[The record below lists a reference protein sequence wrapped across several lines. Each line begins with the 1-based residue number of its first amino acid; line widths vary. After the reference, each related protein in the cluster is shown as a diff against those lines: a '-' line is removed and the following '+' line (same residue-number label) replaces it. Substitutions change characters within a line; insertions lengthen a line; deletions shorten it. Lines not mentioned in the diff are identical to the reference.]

1 MADGSFDDLLLGL
14 AQRHKGI
21 EDLLYSILSFFERR
35 TDFFHIMEGPEG
47 KMGFQPGVAEKMM
60 LKHFRHFQYRY
71 LERAQ
76 PHLLK
81 KAGQDVPPAS
91 TSQPALPPA
100 EEKAAAAAS
109 PTAVAA
115 ADEASASPASPSAPS
130 APPSS
135 AKKGQDLPNGVD
147 APPEDGGPGA
157 AQERSKKMMRHI
169 STWNGAAT
177 EKYYWTQS
185 IYEVTLEVE
194 VETDMRAKEI
204 KVDLTSTRL
213 NIKAR
218 GKLVLDGKLHEKIN
232 TEDSVWHLDDS
243 KIVISMEKQRQTWWK
258 CVLEGDEEIDTTK
271 VESVRRMDEYD
282 GETQGAIRKIMF
294 DQNQKVQG
302 KATSD
307 QLRTAEM
314 MKEAWNAPNS
324 PFRGTEFDPSMLN
337 LSGPVPDDFY
347 EGVEKRRL
355 EEATK
360 RKAEEKA
367 KS

>member
-47 KMGFQPGVAEKMM
+47 KMGFQPGVAEKML
-60 LKHFRHFQYRY
+60 LKQFRHFQYRY

-81 KAGQDVPPAS
+81 KEAQEAAPAS
-91 TSQPALPPA
+91 TASAN
-100 EEKAAAAAS
+100 AAIQDSKPQVPEAAAS
-109 PTAVAA
+109 VAA
-115 ADEASASPASPSAPS
+115 MSSAATPSAPS
-130 APPSS
+130 APPST
-135 AKKGQDLPNGVD
+135 AKKGQDIPNGVD
-147 APPEDGGPGA
+147 ASPQDGGPGA
-157 AQERSKKMMRHI
+157 SQERTEKVMRHI

-185 IYEVTLEVE
+185 IHEVTLEVE
-194 VETDMRAKEI
+194 VESGTKARDL

-213 NIKAR
+213 SIKAR
-218 GKLVLDGKLHEKIN
+218 GKLILEGKLHEKIN
-232 TEDSVWHLDDS
+232 TEDSVWHLDEN
-243 KIVISMEKQRQTWWK
+243 KLVISMEKQRQTWWK
-258 CVLEGDEEIDTTK
+258 CVLEGDEEIDTSK

-294 DQNQKVQG
+294 DQNQKIQG

-314 MKEAWNAPNS
+314 MKDAWNAPNS
-324 PFRGTEFDPSMLN
+324 PFRGTEFDPSMIN
-337 LSGPVPDDFY
+337 LSSPVPDDFFQ
-347 EGVEKRRL
+347 GVEQKRI

-360 RKAEEKA
+360 RKEEEEQA
-367 KS
+367 GTGST